1 MNLKISL
8 EECALSQAQKKDD
21 LTMIWRSYPLY
32 RAIFYLLDNARF
44 YNNPTLIRKVRVNKR
59 SFFEKLVEKLVY
71 PPAQQKTSLTWRW
84 QGFSQLPELSWEF
97 QSGRVSLK
105 GHFKSW
111 WSLPLHKLHQIV
123 CQICLVLPKRCQ
135 NYTHYYELETKE
147 SLTTL
152 KV

>member
-111 WSLPLHKLHQIV
+111 WSLHLHKLHQIV
-123 CQICLVLPKRCQ
+123 CQICLVYQKGVKI
-135 NYTHYYELETKE
+135 THTITNWK
-147 SLTTL
+147 L
-152 KV
+152 KSH